1 MCAASCRKIVD
12 YLEKKEVIPS
22 EDRQIYAYG
31 VDAALYTFI
40 STTGLLLIGLLSGS
54 LWETMMII
62 ATFYTNQSLGGGFH
76 ATTHWRCFLTM
87 TVGLGCSLCVLRLSF
102 PVALSFA
109 LGCALLLL
117 MLRHPLV
124 LHPNKAYLEKKRG
137 SLVKRSQRALVIQL
151 AILLCLTVAGCAKL
165 CQTFAIA
172 LFCSAI
178 SRSVVALKRK

>member
-1 MCAASCRKIVD
+1 MQRAVEKIVD

-40 STTGLLLIGLLSGS
+40 STTGLLLIGWLSGRP
-54 LWETMMII
+54 WETMMII

-102 PVALSFA
+102 PVALSFV
-109 LGCALLLL
+109 LGCASLLL
-117 MLRHPLV
+117 MLCHPLV
-124 LHPNKAYLEKKRG
+124 LHPNKAYLEKKRS
-137 SLVKRSQRALVIQL
+137 SLVKRSQRALVIQS
-151 AILLCLTVAGCAKL
+151 AILLCLAAVGCEKL

-172 LFCSAI
+172 LVCSAI
-178 SRSVVALKRK
+178 SRAVVALKRK